1 MSVTFGGVLAAGVYL
16 YHNET
21 EFRRFVHEK
30 LPVIEPLLSTVD
42 SYLYTQTPANLQG
55 DRNLPPASGPLN
67 LGLSTPKSAEKV
79 R

>member
-1 MSVTFGGVLAAGVYL
+1 
-16 YHNET
+16 
-21 EFRRFVHEK
+21 
-30 LPVIEPLLSTVD
+30 VD